1 MMKVENDA
9 RVFFAK
15 KGYYNGKEVTVTH
28 RSGAEVWLE
37 DYPVGKDPIEYGVW
51 VPNDSVSYKD
61 ETSENNVAE
70 KTATSKSAKKE
81 TKRRSKHRVSS
92 TKNNN

>member
-28 RSGAEVWLE
+28 RDGAMVWLE

-61 ETSENNVAE
+61 GTNKNVGSEKPTVN
-70 KTATSKSAKKE
+70 KSAKKE
-81 TKRRSKHRVSS
+81 KRRFKNKV
-92 TKNNN
+92 KNNN